1 MPRKLRFPMN
11 EELRKYFQA
20 VGKMG
25 GAEGGRKTASN
36 MTDEQR
42 KARAKKAAEARWSK
56 KRKKRS

>member
-11 EELRKYFQA
+11 EALRKYFQI

-25 GAEGGRKTASN
+25 GAKGGQKAASN
-36 MTDEQR
+36 MTAEQR
-42 KARAKKAAEARWSK
+42 TERAKKAAEARWSK

>member
-1 MPRKLRFPMN
+1 MN

-25 GAEGGRKTASN
+25 GAEGGRQAALN
-36 MTDEQR
+36 MTAKQR
-42 KARAKKAAEARWSK
+42 KKRAKKAAEARWSK